1 MPRTKKADANAPA
14 INITKKTNSTSSST
28 SKQPTA
34 AEMKEF
40 YEKNKRRIE
49 NFDAANEAFTNF
61 RDTSKSTTYTTISNF
76 NKEDLRSYLQNITSN
91 EVNLRNLS
99 RYLYYRSQVYFRLI
113 AYNANM
119 FCLDAR
125 TVIPDYDLVEDND
138 KDAMVKSYNDT
149 LKVLD
154 KINLQYEFLKAYM
167 TCFREDVFYGCYYF
181 NPESDGK
188 TPFFILPL
196 PADYCRI
203 SGVYTDTGDFTFT
216 MNMDYFK
223 RNKDLLDLWGEPFV
237 SMYNKSQQSGESK
250 WQPIGEQGVCLKFHA
265 EDWET
270 IVPVFSG
277 LLNSLINLLDLEDIQ
292 SIADQQEIYKMIWM
306 ELETLSGADDVNEW
320 KVDPDLV
327 LPYWQ
332 RMVNEAL
339 PDYTSAAIIPG
350 KINQISFD
358 SDKATDTNKVENA
371 TKTVLNTSGGA
382 QILNSSSIS
391 GSTAFN
397 AAIRADTEFAIS
409 MLLPQTQAIVNRIIS
424 YYVDNPSFVK
434 FIEISVYTKD
444 AYKDSILKDNT
455 YGLAPKLLVNSLN
468 GFSERETLSLHFLE
482 NECLNL
488 NFVPVQSSHT
498 TSNTGDNEG
507 VKPTLSDTEISD
519 EGEAS
524 RDKKDKAKG

>member
-1 MPRTKKADANAPA
+1 MPRTKKVDANAPA
-14 INITKKTNSTSSST
+14 TNTTRKTNNTSSST

-40 YEKNKRRIE
+40 YEKNKHRIE

-76 NKEDLRSYLQNITSN
+76 NKEDLRNYLQNITSN

-125 TVIPDYDLVEDND
+125 TVIPEYDLVEDND
-138 KDAMVKSYNDT
+138 KDTVTKSYNDT

-154 KINLQYEFLKAYM
+154 KMNLQYEFLKAYM

-181 NPESDGK
+181 DPESDFK
-188 TPFFILPL
+188 SPFFILPL
-196 PADYCRI
+196 PSDYCKI
-203 SGVYTDTGDFTFT
+203 SGVYTGTGDFAFT

-223 RNKDLLDLWGEPFV
+223 RNKDLLDIWGEPFV

-250 WQPIGEQGVCLKFHA
+250 WQPIGEQGVCLKAHA

-277 LLNSLINLLDLEDIQ
+277 LLNSLVNLLYLEDIQ

-320 KVDPDLV
+320 KVDPELV

-358 SDKATDTNKVENA
+358 SDKATDTNKIENA

-434 FIEISVYTKD
+434 FIEVSVYTKD
-444 AYKDSILKDNT
+444 AYKESILKDNT

-488 NFVPVQSSHT
+488 NFIPVQSSHT
-498 TSNTGDNEG
+498 TSNNGDNEG

-519 EGEAS
+519 DGEAS
-524 RDKKDKAKG
+524 RDKRDKAN

>member
-1 MPRTKKADANAPA
+1 MPRTKKVDANAPTKTNT
-14 INITKKTNSTSSST
+14 IKKTNSST
-28 SKQPTA
+28 KQPTA
-34 AEMKEF
+34 AEMREF

-49 NFDAANEAFTNF
+49 NFDVANEALINY

-76 NKEDLRSYLQNITSN
+76 SKEDLRNYLQNITSN
-91 EVNLRNLS
+91 EDNLRNLS

-119 FCLDAR
+119 FCLDAK

-138 KDAMVKSYNDT
+138 KDVMLKSYNDT
-149 LKVLD
+149 LKILD
-154 KINLQYEFLKAYM
+154 KMNLQYEFLKAYM

-181 NPESDGK
+181 DPESDGK

-196 PADYCRI
+196 PADYCKI
-203 SGVYTDTGDFTFT
+203 SGVYKDTGDFSFV

-223 RNKDLLDLWGEPFV
+223 KYKTLLDLWGEPFL
-237 SMYNKSQQSGESK
+237 SAYEKSQQNGESK
-250 WQPIGEQGVCLKFHA
+250 WQSIGEQGICLKAHA

-270 IVPVFSG
+270 VVPVFSG
-277 LLNSLINLLDLEDIQ
+277 LLNSLINLLDLEDLQ
-292 SIADQQEIYKMIWM
+292 SIADQQEIYKMVWM
-306 ELETLSGADDVNEW
+306 ELETLSGADDADEW
-320 KVDPDLV
+320 KVNPELV

-339 PDYTSAAIIPG
+339 PDYTSAAIVPG
-350 KINQISFD
+350 KLNQISFD
-358 SDKATDTNKVENA
+358 SDKATDTNKIENA

-391 GSTAFN
+391 GTTAFN

-424 YYVDNPSFVK
+424 YYVDNSAFVK
-434 FIEISVYTKD
+434 FLEISSYTKD
-444 AYKDSILKDNT
+444 AYKESILKDNT
-455 YGLAPKLLVNSLN
+455 YGLAPKLLVNTLN
-468 GFSERETLSLHFLE
+468 GFSERETMALNFLE

-498 TSNTGDNEG
+498 TSNTGDDEG

-524 RDKKDKAKG
+524 RDKKDKSNG